1 VHLEG
6 GFKAAMKPAL
16 DPLEVANKT
25 VRTIVS
31 LDSVPYRY
39 VTRTGRMN
47 QGTAE
52 IPAFY
57 LDRTLRLY
65 RKPPTIGRLVSN
77 KVRVAL
83 CEGLLVSCQ
92 ILGLAERFD

>member
-1 VHLEG
+1 
-6 GFKAAMKPAL
+6 MKPAL

-57 LDRTLRLY
+57 LEPCDCIVNLRPL
-65 RKPPTIGRLVSN
+65 
-77 KVRVAL
+77 VAL
-83 CEGLLVSCQ
+83 YQTKYASRYAKASSYRAKYSV
-92 ILGLAERFD
+92 